1 VNWLSRLVR
10 RSKMEQQLEKELRF
24 HIDEHASELIA
35 TGVDPAEARRRAR
48 LAIGGPEQVKE
59 ECHDARGTRWL
70 EDLWADMCLAL
81 RAVRQQPA
89 FAAVA
94 VLTLALGIGATTVM
108 FSLVS
113 GVLLKPLPY
122 SEPDRLVSVN
132 GHTDTWNTKVNGEQK
147 LAYLDFL
154 DCKRAAHSLDMAAM
168 VYNSGT
174 LSRPAPPE
182 YVDYFEISPELFSV
196 MRTPL
201 GLGRAFLPEDDHI
214 GAAPVAILGYTF
226 WQRRFAA
233 RSDILGSSVV
243 LDNKSYIVVGVAPQG
258 FRLYGDEPEV
268 YTPLG
273 EDAAGYLHNRAAQ
286 PVRVVARL
294 RPGATL
300 AQAQAELVLT
310 GQQLSQAFADTNGG
324 RSFRVK
330 PLRRNVGD
338 TRYTLW
344 LLFGAVSLILLISCA
359 NVASLLLA
367 RAVSRERE
375 LAMRV
380 ALGATRGRLVRQC
393 LTESSLLGLSGGLA
407 GVFLAANGLRPFLSF
422 WPGDLP
428 RAEEIQMDWRVLLF
442 TVAVSLLSG
451 VFFGL
456 APALRAP
463 LRDLEPIL
471 RSGARSI
478 ARSSRQLHSTFVVS
492 EVALAIVLLVAA
504 GMLGRTLL
512 RTSSLNPG
520 LQVHNLLVARMALS
534 PAVLADSS
542 RIPAAWQD
550 IIDRAHRVAGV
561 QAVTAVDIVPMRSGN
576 NQIGYWPTADVP
588 PQNRQPLVLASS
600 ATPEYL
606 KVMGIPLIEGR
617 FFNDHDR
624 MDSEQVIVIDEVL
637 AKGAF
642 AGQNAVGKN
651 LWIPEMPCAQ
661 PLNAYAECKGPY
673 KVVGVVGHVRYWG
686 LAGDDQAEVRAQLY
700 YPLAQ
705 VAPHFL
711 PRWSQLMSIAVRTD
725 VPPLTL
731 LESLRQ
737 QLRGAAGDQV
747 LYQVRT
753 MEQLQHSSL
762 DEQRFLLLLFSIFA
776 GLALLLA
783 CVGIYGVLAY
793 LTGQRVPEMGL
804 RIALG
809 ASPTSVQWL
818 VLRQS
823 LTMIVL
829 GVVIGGSAALAAA
842 RVLIRTVEGMRS
854 EPTAFA
860 LVIPVLI
867 LAALLASWL
876 PALRASRID
885 PIVALRHD

>member
-1 VNWLSRLVR
+1 MNWLSRLVR
-10 RSKMEQQLEKELRF
+10 RRKMEQQLEKELRF
-24 HIDEHASELIA
+24 HIEEHAANLIA
-35 TGVDPAEARRRAR
+35 AGVDPDEARRRAR

-59 ECHDARGTRWL
+59 QCRDARGTRWL
-70 EDLWADMCLAL
+70 EDLWYDLRYAL

-89 FAAVA
+89 FTAVA

-122 SEPDRLVSVN
+122 FEPDRLVSVN
-132 GHTDTWNTKVNGEQK
+132 GHTDTWNTSVYGEQK

-154 DCKRAAHSLDMAAM
+154 DCQRDAHSLDMAAT

-174 LSRPAPPE
+174 LSRPEPPE
-182 YVDYFEISPELFSV
+182 YVDYFEISPELFSALRV
-196 MRTPL
+196 PL
-201 GLGRAFLPEDDHI
+201 ELGRAFLPEEDHI
-214 GAAPVAILGYTF
+214 GAAPVAILGYSF
-226 WQRRFAA
+226 WQRRFGGRA
-233 RSDILGSSVV
+233 DVLGSSLV
-243 LDNKSYIVVGVAPQG
+243 LDAKSYTVVGIAPAG

-273 EDAAGYLHNRAAQ
+273 QDGGGYLHNRAAQ

-300 AQAQAELVLT
+300 AQAQAELTLT
-310 GQQLSQAFADTNGG
+310 GQRLSQAFADTNAG
-324 RSFRVK
+324 RSLRAK
-330 PLRRNVGD
+330 PLRRNVGE
-338 TRYTLW
+338 TRDTLW
-344 LLFGAVSLILLISCA
+344 LLFGAVSLILLITCA

-380 ALGATRGRLVRQC
+380 ALGATRERLVRQC

-428 RAEEIQMDWRVLLF
+428 RAEEIQIDWRVLLF
-442 TVAVSLLSG
+442 AVAVSLLSG

-463 LRDLEPIL
+463 FRDLEPIL
-471 RSGARSI
+471 RSGERSA
-478 ARSSRQLHSTFVVS
+478 ARSSRHLHGTFVVS
-492 EVALAIVLLVAA
+492 EVALAIVLLVGA
-504 GMLGRTLL
+504 GMLARSLL
-512 RTSSLNPG
+512 YDSSLDPG
-520 LQVHNLLVARMALS
+520 LDVRNLLVARMALS
-534 PAVLADSS
+534 PAVLADPS

-550 IIDRAHRVAGV
+550 IIDRAHRVPGV
-561 QAVTAVDIVPMRSGN
+561 QAVTTVDIVPMRSGN
-576 NQIGYWPTADVP
+576 NQLGYWTAADVP
-588 PQNRQPLVLASS
+588 PENRRPLVLASS

-606 KVMGIPLIEGR
+606 KVTGIPLIEGR

-624 MDSEQVIVIDEVL
+624 MDSEPVVVVDEVL
-637 AKGAF
+637 AKNAF
-642 AGQNAVGKN
+642 AGQDAIGKN

-661 PLNAYAECKGPY
+661 PEHAYAECKAPY

-686 LAGDDQAEVRAQLY
+686 LAGDDQAQVRAQLY

-705 VAPHFL
+705 VAPRFL

-725 VPPLTL
+725 LPPLTL

-737 QLRGAAGDQV
+737 ELRGAAGDQV

-753 MEQLQHSSL
+753 MEQLEHNSL
-762 DEQRFLLLLFSIFA
+762 SQQRFLLLLFSIFA

-783 CVGIYGVLAY
+783 CIGIYGVLAY
-793 LTGQRVPEMGL
+793 LTGLRVPEMGL

-809 ASPTSVQWL
+809 ASPASVQWL

-823 LTMIVL
+823 LSMIL
-829 GVVIGGSAALAAA
+829 FGVVLGGSAAVAAA
-842 RVLIRTVEGMRS
+842 RLLIRTVEGMRP
-854 EPTAFA
+854 EPSAFA

-885 PIVALRHD
+885 PIIALRHD